1 MMARQGTPWV
11 LWVLVGLTAVVAL
24 LESVVTIQNGAAVGQ
39 TGPGQVLG
47 DVLILALPISFVSV
61 GAFILTRHPDNRI
74 GWLMVATGLGYALGS
89 LTADYPRFD
98 AHTYRSTRPLSTLA
112 AWAGLW
118 DWVLYGTALFYL
130 LLLFPDGKF
139 SGRRWRVVMWA
150 GTAAA
155 VIVSVLSA
163 IQRGPIDNEPIN
175 NPLGLVPISDTVLGV
190 LLVFILLSLAAAAVS
205 SVLRF
210 RTARG
215 DVRQQMKWFTYGG
228 SLAVICVIGAFATGW
243 SKTGWSD
250 AIALVAGASLV
261 ALPIFLG
268 VAILRYRLYEI
279 DVLINRTLVYG
290 SVTISLGLVYIG
302 AVLGIQAL
310 FRLVAGQGSDL
321 AIAIATLLVAALFNP
336 WRRRLQAFI
345 DRRFYRRKYDAA
357 RTMAAFQARLRG
369 DVDLD
374 RLGGEVV
381 QVLHETVQPTHVSLW
396 LR

>member
-1 MMARQGTPWV
+1 
-11 LWVLVGLTAVVAL
+11 
-24 LESVVTIQNGAAVGQ
+24 
-39 TGPGQVLG
+39 
-47 DVLILALPISFVSV
+47 
-61 GAFILTRHPDNRI
+61 
-74 GWLMVATGLGYALGS
+74 
-89 LTADYPRFD
+89 
-98 AHTYRSTRPLSTLA
+98 
-112 AWAGLW
+112 
-118 DWVLYGTALFYL
+118 
-130 LLLFPDGKF
+130 
-139 SGRRWRVVMWA
+139 
-150 GTAAA
+150 
-155 VIVSVLSA
+155 
-163 IQRGPIDNEPIN
+163 
-175 NPLGLVPISDTVLGV
+175 
-190 LLVFILLSLAAAAVS
+190 
-205 SVLRF
+205 
-210 RTARG
+210 
-215 DVRQQMKWFTYGG
+215 MKWFTYGG

>member
-1 MMARQGTPWV
+1 MTRQGAPWF
-11 LWVLVGLTAVVAL
+11 LWGLVGLTAIAVAM
-24 LESVVTIQNGAAVGQ
+24 ECAVTIQNAAATGQ
-39 TGPGQVLG
+39 TGPGQVIG
-47 DVLILALPISFVSV
+47 DALILALPISFVSV
-61 GAFILTRHPDNRI
+61 GAFIVTRHRDNRI
-74 GWLMVATGLGYALGS
+74 GWLMVATGLGYVLGS

-98 AHTYRSTRPLSTLA
+98 VHTHRSTRPFSTLA

-118 DWVLYGTALFYL
+118 DWMLYGMALFYL
-130 LLLFPDGKF
+130 LLLFPDGKPT
-139 SGRRWRVVMWA
+139 GRRWRVVMWA
-150 GTAAA
+150 GTAVA
-155 VIVSVLSA
+155 VTTSVLSA
-163 IQRGPIDNEPIN
+163 IQRGPIDNEPIS
-175 NPLGLVPISDTVLGV
+175 NPLGLVPIPDTVLGV
-190 LLVFILLSLAAAAVS
+190 LLVIILLFLASAAVS

-210 RTARG
+210 RTSRG

-228 SLAVICVIGAFATGW
+228 SLAVICVLGAFATGW
-243 SKTGWSD
+243 SKTGWAD
-250 AIALVAGASLV
+250 GIAILAGASLV

-302 AVLGIQAL
+302 AVLGIQAT

-321 AIAIATLLVAALFNP
+321 AVAIATLLVAALFNP

-369 DVDLD
+369 DVDLE

-381 QVLHETVQPTHVSLW
+381 QVLHETVQPSHVSLW
-396 LR
+396 LP